1 MRCVCGSWQAQRPIL
16 STTRILPALGKVAT
30 AACLRPS
37 LGALRCPAT
46 RRSLRLAVVGGLLSC
61 GVLAPSA
68 ALAEEPTGPSTEYRP
83 NEFPPT
89 SARYSALIAGG
100 AVLAG
105 SYGIAFG
112 SSYLWPSSPN
122 SGELRIPVAGPWMAL
137 ANAGCG
143 TSEQGCETL
152 DVVFRSIFTTLS
164 GLGQAGGVLLLTEA
178 LFLPAGPEP
187 KRGVSAL
194 LAPGATLQHALLL
207 PPPVDQAQDSSD
219 DLSAPTAK
227 STSLVVAPLALEAS
241 WGVGLSGSF

>member
-1 MRCVCGSWQAQRPIL
+1 
-16 STTRILPALGKVAT
+16 
-30 AACLRPS
+30 
-37 LGALRCPAT
+37 
-46 RRSLRLAVVGGLLSC
+46 
-61 GVLAPSA
+61 
-68 ALAEEPTGPSTEYRP
+68 
-83 NEFPPT
+83 
-89 SARYSALIAGG
+89 
-100 AVLAG
+100 
-105 SYGIAFG
+105 
-112 SSYLWPSSPN
+112 
-122 SGELRIPVAGPWMAL
+122 MAL